1 MQIDLNNYDY
11 VLPEHLISLHPR
23 QDRSFSRMLVS
34 DKDSIINSRVAEIA
48 SFLNPGDLV
57 LFNDTRVIPAR
68 INGQRMP
75 RLNSSIAVKVSAT
88 LLDEE
93 SPGIWSALIKPK
105 RRLKDG
111 DLVKFSKDGS
121 KEEIEA
127 IVRKSEQ
134 KSILLEFNISKE
146 ELCKLLKNI
155 GNMPIPPY
163 VEKVRGPSESDYS
176 NYQTTFAKKDG
187 AVAAPTASLHFDQ
200 STFNKLTYR
209 GINFSFVTLH
219 VGAGTFLPVTQKQLL
234 KRKLHK
240 EYGKVSKKVAD
251 QINEAKQNGKK
262 VVAVGTTTLRLIES
276 AVNSKGIVEEFDGT
290 TQLMIGPGFSFK
302 VCDKLLTNFHLPK
315 SSLLMLVS
323 TFHGHQRIKKI
334 YKHAIQNEYKFYS
347 FGDCMLIS
355 MI

>member
-1 MQIDLNNYDY
+1 M
-11 VLPEHLISLHPR
+11 LPEHLISLHPKK
-23 QDRSFSRMLVS
+23 DRSSSRMLVS
-34 DKDSIINSRVAEIA
+34 DKGSIINSRVAEIA

-127 IVRKSEQ
+127 IVRKNEQ
-134 KSILLEFNISKE
+134 KSILLEFNIAKKE
-146 ELCKLLKNI
+146 LYNLLMNI
-155 GNMPIPPY
+155 GHMPIPPY
-163 VEKVRGPSESDYS
+163 VEKVRGPSESDFS
-176 NYQTTFAKKDG
+176 NYQTTFAKREG

-200 STFNKLTYR
+200 STFETLKRNE
-209 GINFSFVTLH
+209 INFSFVTLH

-251 QINEAKQNGKK
+251 QINKAKQNGKQ
-262 VVAVGTTTLRLIES
+262 VVAVGTTTLRIIES
-276 AVNSKGIVEEFDGT
+276 AVNSKGIVEEFDST

-323 TFHGHQRIKKI
+323 SFHGHQRIKKI
-334 YKHAIQNEYKFYS
+334 YEHAIKNEYKFYS